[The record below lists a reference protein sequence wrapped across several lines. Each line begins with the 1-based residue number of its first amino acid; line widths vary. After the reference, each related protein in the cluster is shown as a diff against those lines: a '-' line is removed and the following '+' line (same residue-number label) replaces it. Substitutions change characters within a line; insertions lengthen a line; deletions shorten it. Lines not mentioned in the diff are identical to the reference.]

1 MICFCTYFFVSHF
14 WKLNKLFSKKY
25 LWIIGGRHSSVD
37 PSMPSI
43 LRLWVLIPSTPLML
57 LSIYIWIVWREN
69 DKINKKR
76 AGLAQIKKR
85 LQFVKIMDYSNN
97 ILTIL

>member
-1 MICFCTYFFVSHF
+1 
-14 WKLNKLFSKKY
+14 
-25 LWIIGGRHSSVD
+25 
-37 PSMPSI
+37 
-43 LRLWVLIPSTPLML
+43 ML